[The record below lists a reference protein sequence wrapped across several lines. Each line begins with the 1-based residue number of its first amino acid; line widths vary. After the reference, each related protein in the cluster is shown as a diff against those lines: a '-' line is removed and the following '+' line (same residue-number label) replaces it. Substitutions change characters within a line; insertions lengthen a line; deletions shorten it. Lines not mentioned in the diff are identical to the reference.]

1 MMMLRALVL
10 TVALGPVARAE
21 CEVCTKDVYLKVESC
36 GAFWTPS
43 KYVGEWAEGV
53 KSDAAGAFWGRDG
66 GCHKDICCAK
76 DSDGCLVS
84 TQTKGWDVIRQGSQN
99 RSLQRDNG
107 GVVLT

>member
-43 KYVGEWAEGV
+43 KYVGEFAEG
-53 KSDAAGAFWGRDG
+53 DEDENDG
-66 GCHKDICCAK
+66 
-76 DSDGCLVS
+76 
-84 TQTKGWDVIRQGSQN
+84 
-99 RSLQRDNG
+99 
-107 GVVLT
+107 